1 MTKCTL
7 LSGSKKLISNKQRL
21 KCSRKPPT
29 ELFSTRRKF
38 SRSVSSLVTMVSNFF
53 VEFMSTITRSDV
65 EVEKVVRTFL
75 KGAYLKRCH
84 KTIKG
89 FSHDPTSTTLLKDIP
104 YFGQHFGPH
113 VEEWHW
119 RHRRQV
125 LPVKQRPSSW
135 AWTAHTMAKK
145 NLRKRW
151 KIFDNI

>member
-1 MTKCTL
+1 MTKCSL

-89 FSHDPTSTTLLKDIP
+89 FSYDPTSTTLLKDIP

-135 AWTAHTMAKK
+135 AWTAHTKAKK
-145 NLRKRW
+145 NLRKRF
-151 KIFDNI
+151 KIV